1 MMFSIFVPRTS
12 RFLRRFL
19 CQSYETCLRLIIKRS
34 LLQEC
39 VMKERVREALYVS
52 IALNVDF
59 QDTITT
65 IYTIR
70 SGRLRIYVYH
80 VERHTTCRSASSKGL
95 TQGQAEEVG
104 HLGST
109 FSPKCHLSLP
119 KLCGTINTTPQPL
132 QSLTGSLSLLYTH
145 QVHATSR
152 NNSRRKQNR

>member
-1 MMFSIFVPRTS
+1 MMFSIFAPRTS
-12 RFLRRFL
+12 RFLLLAL
-19 CQSYETCLRLIIKRS
+19 CQSYETYFGLIIKRS

-52 IALNVDF
+52 IASNVDF

-152 NNSRRKQNR
+152 NNSRRIRNR

>member
-1 MMFSIFVPRTS
+1 MFSIFAPRTS

-19 CQSYETCLRLIIKRS
+19 CQSYETYFGLMIERS

-59 QDTITT
+59 HDTITT
-65 IYTIR
+65 IHMIR
-70 SGRLRIYVYH
+70 SDRLRIYVCH
-80 VERHTTCRSASSKGL
+80 VERHTTCRPTSSKGL

-119 KLCGTINTTPQPL
+119 KLSGTINTTLQPL
-132 QSLTGSLSLLYTH
+132 QSLSTSLSLLYTH

-152 NNSRRKQNR
+152 NNSRREQNR